1 MARPQ
6 IYSDEAILDT
16 ARTLVLESGARAA
29 TVNAI
34 AAASGAPKGSV
45 YHRFRSRDELLGA
58 MWIRAVRRSQATFL
72 GALEHPDPTSA
83 AVGAALA
90 LHDFARDEPADARL
104 LAALRPEDLMASVEL
119 ADVNRPVQRA
129 LGALARRLFGA
140 ASRETLERTTCAVVD
155 LPIGATRRHLIA
167 GSTLPRM
174 LRPQLAAAVRAALQA
189 RG

>member
-104 LAALRPEDLMASVEL
+104 LAALRREDLVQSVASAPLRGRL
-119 ADVNRPVQRA
+119 AALNRPVQT
-129 LGALARRLFGA
+129 GIGQLAERLFGERSRA
-140 ASRETLERTTCAVVD
+140 ALERTTFAVID
-155 LPIGATRRHLIA
+155 L
-167 GSTLPRM
+167 
-174 LRPQLAAAVRAALQA
+174 
-189 RG
+189 